1 MMLLGFCAAAGAEAQ
16 VDNLLYKNNDVPNF
30 YKEMMRA
37 EGGGQGFA
45 CFAYLV
51 GFFIAFAMAL
61 YVSPLLGS
69 ENEKRMLSAPAN
81 METAAPAAA
90 AEGVTAGAGFT
101 VTEKSV
107 NLSVNSA

>member
-16 VDNLLYKNNDVPNF
+16 VDNLLYTSNGVPQF
-30 YKEMMRA
+30 YKDMMRA

-45 CFAYLV
+45 CFAYLM

-69 ENEKRMLSAPAN
+69 ENEKRMLSSPSN
-81 METAAPAAA
+81 VETAP
-90 AEGVTAGAGFT
+90 TAGAVNAEQMAAGGT
-101 VTEKSV
+101 VSDKGVSV
-107 NLSVNSA
+107 SVNSA